1 MSDNT
6 DLYIGY
12 THLVARHKKDIW
24 RLCWR
29 YCRGN
34 TEQCRDL
41 MQDVALVLWTR
52 LDRLRDNA
60 TPKEERQW
68 VILTTR
74 SVLHNLHRRPHIDAT
89 TITDALADQ
98 LANDDT
104 NAQVS
109 ETLQELIA
117 WLNPEDRTFV
127 KDYLFGYQRHELAV
141 KYNISPNAVNKRMQR
156 IVQKLKTIKD
166 KLYSQPQNK

>member
-1 MSDNT
+1 
-6 DLYIGY
+6 
-12 THLVARHKKDIW
+12 
-24 RLCWR
+24 
-29 YCRGN
+29 
-34 TEQCRDL
+34 

-74 SVLHNLHRRPHIDAT
+74 SVLHNLHRITPLDQQR
-89 TITDALADQ
+89 ITDALADQ

-127 KDYLFGYQRHELAV
+127 KDYLVGYQRHELAV